1 MHLLAY
7 LALRREP
14 IARSTVAA
22 ALWPDELDSDAR
34 ANLRRH
40 LHHLRRA
47 LPEVPGIDWLVDDG
61 KLIAWNHAA
70 PASID
75 VVSFLELV
83 GDAATRADAVALV
96 EGDFLADLEDEWLV
110 VERERL
116 RARYLDALLELAI
129 ERRHARDF
137 SAAIAFGERLLAEDD
152 LREDVLREIVTARYE
167 AGDRSGALAAFDRF
181 AARLQESI
189 GVEPS
194 PETVA
199 LVAAVRAGTPLAA
212 DDLGEAFQF
221 QGWRPALAGR
231 SAELDTL
238 RRAWQRASRGAGTTI
253 FLSGEAGIGKSRL
266 AAELAAI
273 VRDGGGRV
281 ILGTTSDPEAEP
293 YQAILVA
300 LRRVIPFAAGLSA
313 GDRALT
319 TLARVL
325 PELREFADLPDAG
338 AADIEGDAARGRL
351 FDAFARLIERVARAR
366 PLLLILEDLQWARA
380 ATIDALAAL
389 ARRAGSLP
397 LLLLVTYR
405 SEETTTPHPLRAVR
419 AKLSSEQRG
428 SSVALRRLDAAAV
441 RRMLDWSELAA
452 APDDLADAIHRV
464 SDGNPLFVAQLA
476 RAYVETGIVPSD
488 EGPLA
493 IGEAIA
499 ERVGRLDHR
508 GRAVGE
514 VAAAFGDTFSIE
526 TVRDIGGWDEAWVHD
541 ALGELM
547 DAGMVRETGLA
558 RYGYAFTHSLVA
570 SAMYESAPADK
581 RAARHRRIAQL
592 IERDASV
599 DRMSLETIARHWR
612 LAGDRPRAVAA
623 YTRAATAALEVFARA
638 EAIAFARTA
647 CDLADDAASRFAAL
661 RIAAAA
667 PARSGDSEG
676 WEADLTRLQAL
687 AQDLGDLERFDA
699 LALRE
704 RFFWQLGRREELEE
718 TVEQMLALAE
728 RTGDLQRAIALE
740 ARGSAEQTVGHVRE
754 AYDSHRAAL
763 ALARSLEDAHL
774 VARLR
779 QRVISVALR
788 LGDDEEASRLLE
800 EQRAHLALGATL
812 SQRLEFARAEA
823 SLSVERIDDAMALR
837 AGNEMLAIAREADDA
852 DAESR
857 AHHFLAFAAHERGE
871 FAVAREHYDQADAAR
886 ETLGNALLGVT
897 ILVNRGYLESDAG
910 QLATA
915 LTIWETA
922 LPLAESL
929 HWKTGIGFLLT
940 GRSEIELLQGNAEKA
955 VATARAACALGV
967 ETAERRM
974 LAGALVAL
982 GAAQAAN
989 DDLDSG
995 IAVLQSGVAERR
1007 GSGAVNGLP
1016 DDLSF
1021 LIEALLAA
1029 GRADEAREPAQELA
1043 ALLAARPDRQR
1054 HPGRVALA
1062 LAHEAEARGDAPA
1075 AKAALETGRRLLAKR
1090 MELLGPQGAEYAS
1103 LPFNQALSAIVAPR

>member
-14 IARSTVAA
+14 VARSTVAA

-47 LPEVPGIDWLVDDG
+47 LPEAPGIDWLVDDG

-70 PASID
+70 PVSID

-96 EGDFLADLEDEWLV
+96 EGDFLAGLEDEWLV

-116 RARYLDALLELAI
+116 RASYLDALLELAI

-167 AGDRSGALAAFDRF
+167 AGDRSGALAAFEPF
-181 AARLQESI
+181 AKRLHDAI

-199 LVAAVRAGTPLAA
+199 LIAAVRAGTPLAA

-325 PELREFADLPDAG
+325 PELREFADFPDAG
-338 AADIEGDAARGRL
+338 ATDIEGDAARGRL

-526 TVRDIGGWDEAWVHD
+526 LVRDVGGWDEAWVQD
-541 ALGELM
+541 ALGDLM

-558 RYGYAFTHSLVA
+558 RYGYAFTHALVT
-570 SAMYESAPADK
+570 SAMYESAPVAK

-592 IERDASV
+592 IERDALT

-612 LAGDRPRAVAA
+612 LAGDRPRAVTA
-623 YTRAATAALEVFARA
+623 YTRAATAALEVYARS
-638 EAIAFARTA
+638 EAVAFARIA

-676 WEADLTRLQAL
+676 WEADLARLLTL

-704 RFFWQLGRREELEE
+704 RFLWQIDRREELTE
-718 TVEQMLALAE
+718 TVQQMLALAE
-728 RTGDLQRAIALE
+728 RMGDLQRALALE
-740 ARGSAEQTVGHVRE
+740 ARGSQEQTVGRLRDAKE
-754 AYDSHRAAL
+754 TYRAAL
-763 ALARSLEDAHL
+763 LLARSLDDAQL

-779 QRVISVALR
+779 QRVISMALR
-788 LGDDEEASRLLE
+788 LAEHGDASLLLE

-812 SQRLEFARAEA
+812 TQRMEFARAEA
-823 SLSVERIDDAMALR
+823 TLSIALLDEAMALR
-837 AGNEMLAIAREADDA
+837 AGNEMLAIAREAGDA
-852 DAESR
+852 DAESK
-857 AHHFLAFAAHERGE
+857 AHQLLAFAAHDRCE
-871 FAVAREHYDQADAAR
+871 FVVAREHYDRADAAC
-886 ETLGNALLGVT
+886 EKLGNVQMRATL
-897 ILVNRGYLESDAG
+897 LVNRGNLEADAG
-910 QLATA
+910 QLDAAFA
-915 LTIWETA
+915 LWDAA
-922 LPLAESL
+922 LPLAESIQ
-929 HWKTGIGFLLT
+929 WKPGIGYLLIS
-940 GRSEIELLQGNAEKA
+940 RCELEVLKGDPVKA
-955 VATARAACALGV
+955 IATARAACALGI
-967 ETAERRM
+967 ETAERRL

-989 DDLDSG
+989 GDLEGGIGSLQSG
-995 IAVLQSGVAERR
+995 IAERR
-1007 GSGAVNGLP
+1007 ECGAGNALP
-1016 DDLSF
+1016 DDLAI

-1029 GRADEAREPAQELA
+1029 GRGAEAREPALELG

-1054 HPGRVALA
+1054 HPGRVAVA
-1062 LAHEAEARGDAPA
+1062 IAHEAAARKDTRA
-1075 AKAALETGRRLLAKR
+1075 AAAALELGRRLLADR
-1090 MELLGPQGAEYAS
+1090 VRVLAPHGAVYAH
-1103 LPFNQALSAIVAPR
+1103 LPFNRGLNAPAAPR